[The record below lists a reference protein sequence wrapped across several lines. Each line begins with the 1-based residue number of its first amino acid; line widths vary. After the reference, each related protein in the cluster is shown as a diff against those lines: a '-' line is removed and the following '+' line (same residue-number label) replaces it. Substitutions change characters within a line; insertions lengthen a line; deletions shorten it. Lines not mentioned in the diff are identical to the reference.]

1 MIKNRKM
8 LFSVS
13 VAMKDVP
20 LFANKQK
27 IEEEIKQQ
35 LFTCLTNL
43 YPLQM
48 IVDNDAE
55 LDISI
60 VKKGVKS

>member
-1 MIKNRKM
+1 MIKHRKIE
-8 LFSVS
+8 FSVS
-13 VAMKDVP
+13 VAMRDIQ

-27 IEEEIKQQ
+27 IEAEIKHE
-35 LFTCLTNL
+35 LSTHLTNL

-55 LDISI
+55 VEISI
-60 VKKGVKS
+60 VKKGK